1 MTRARLADL
10 QSDFDELRELS
21 RMNCW
26 ARVTRSR
33 VTNCS
38 GDIPMACLNT
48 RIHVLDQHVVVTD
61 RAARALVW
69 LEFTLASKTAKP
81 LAGTR

>member
-1 MTRARLADL
+1 
-10 QSDFDELRELS
+10 
-21 RMNCW
+21 MNCW

-48 RIHVLDQHVVVTD
+48 RIHDLDQHVVVTD
-61 RAARALVW
+61 RAARELVW
-69 LEFTLASKTAKP
+69 LEFTLRLENREALGGDA
-81 LAGTR
+81 LRWLRCLGRREAHQGGQY